1 MNETVTDQRF
11 EAAKKL
17 GLYSRGVLLFLSFI
31 LGWKLFRLAFP
42 YETTWNLHNYII
54 ILSALFSIG
63 LSIKNN
69 LYIDQSHAALTIL
82 LFIILSVLRLGFFP
96 HPDPFFMAS
105 LVFCLYYLML
115 TIFLSL
121 SLDYGFK
128 FFEGLLKLMLIY
140 NAIDYVDANSDVI
153 NIFSYEIPSFMS
165 GTMNPMGHMSQSFFS
180 GSLRDGFIIRS
191 VGVSGTNYASSAL
204 TAATAVY
211 FLIVQQRRLFFLSGI
226 LLLFWGVGSSILA
239 ALGYILWIKRK
250 SKVSIIFFVLGLAL
264 AAVVITSRGWSSSV
278 YLNLINNFG
287 ALDFAVA
294 SVIGE
299 GRAVSSIHTEFR
311 IIGLFYSLGFL
322 GTFLLTTIILS
333 YRAVLRLPD
342 NKRFREFSGGLG
354 FIVVLLIATGH
365 YNSFFVFPNI
375 FFVVMLC
382 SFASVSFM
390 RAQRD
395 ATGSARY

>member
-121 SLDYGFK
+121 SQ
-128 FFEGLLKLMLIY
+128 I
-140 NAIDYVDANSDVI
+140 
-153 NIFSYEIPSFMS
+153 
-165 GTMNPMGHMSQSFFS
+165 
-180 GSLRDGFIIRS
+180 
-191 VGVSGTNYASSAL
+191 L
-204 TAATAVY
+204 T
-211 FLIVQQRRLFFLSGI
+211 
-226 LLLFWGVGSSILA
+226 
-239 ALGYILWIKRK
+239 
-250 SKVSIIFFVLGLAL
+250 
-264 AAVVITSRGWSSSV
+264 
-278 YLNLINNFG
+278 
-287 ALDFAVA
+287 D
-294 SVIGE
+294 
-299 GRAVSSIHTEFR
+299 
-311 IIGLFYSLGFL
+311 
-322 GTFLLTTIILS
+322 
-333 YRAVLRLPD
+333 
-342 NKRFREFSGGLG
+342 
-354 FIVVLLIATGH
+354 
-365 YNSFFVFPNI
+365 
-375 FFVVMLC
+375 
-382 SFASVSFM
+382 
-390 RAQRD
+390 
-395 ATGSARY
+395 